1 MGAATAVTMS
11 WWMWF
16 LLGLVLLLAEFITP
30 GAFYLFFFGLGAIAV
45 GLLGALGFEPPLTVE
60 LLLFLTFSLGLLLLL
75 RKRLRLRFDSKL
87 PDREVDNVV
96 GEVAIALE
104 DIPVDAVGKAELR
117 GSVWNARNVGD
128 SPIRRSQRCAV
139 MRVDGLT
146 LWIAAN

>member
-1 MGAATAVTMS
+1 MTVTMS

-16 LLGLVLLLAEFITP
+16 LLGLVLLLAEFTTP
-30 GAFYLFFFGLGAIAV
+30 GAFYLFFFGLGAIGV
-45 GLLGALGFEPPLTVE
+45 GLLGALGSEPPLTVE

-75 RKRLRLRFDSKL
+75 RKRLRVRFDSKL
-87 PDREVDNVV
+87 PEREVDNVV
-96 GEVAIALE
+96 GEMAVALE
-104 DIPVDAVGKAELR
+104 DIAVDAVGKAELR

-128 SPIRRSQRCAV
+128 TPIARSQRCAV

>member
-1 MGAATAVTMS
+1 MAVTMS

-16 LLGLVLLLAEFITP
+16 LLGLVLLLAEFTTP
-30 GAFYLFFFGLGAIAV
+30 GAFYLFFFGLGAIGV

-75 RKRLRLRFDSKL
+75 RKRLRVRFDSKL
-87 PDREVDNVV
+87 PEREVDNVV

-104 DIPVDAVGKAELR
+104 DIAVDAVGKAELR
-117 GSVWNARNVGD
+117 GSIWNARNVGD
-128 SPIRRSQRCAV
+128 SPISRSQRCAV

>member
-1 MGAATAVTMS
+1 MTVTMS

-16 LLGLVLLLAEFITP
+16 LLGLVLLLAEFTTP
-30 GAFYLFFFGLGAIAV
+30 GAFYLFFFGLGAIGV
-45 GLLGALGFEPPLTVE
+45 GLLGVLGFEPPLTVE

-75 RKRLRLRFDSKL
+75 RKRLRVRFDSKL
-87 PDREVDNVV
+87 PEREVDNVV
-96 GEVAIALE
+96 GEIAVALE
-104 DIPVDAVGKAELR
+104 DIAVDAVGKAELR

-128 SPIRRSQRCAV
+128 SPIVRSQRCAV

>member
-1 MGAATAVTMS
+1 MAVTVS

-16 LLGLVLLLAEFITP
+16 LLGLVLLLAEFATP
-30 GAFYLFFFGLGAIAV
+30 GAFYLFFFGLGAIGV
-45 GLLGALGFEPPLTVE
+45 GLLGAVGLEPPLAVE
-60 LLLFLTFSLGLLLLL
+60 LLLFPAFSLGLLLLL
-75 RKRLRLRFDSKL
+75 RKRLRVRFDSKL
-87 PDREVDNVV
+87 PDHEVDRVV
-96 GEVAIALE
+96 GEIAVALE

-128 SPIRRSQRCAV
+128 SPIARSQRCAV

>member
-1 MGAATAVTMS
+1 MTVT

-16 LLGLVLLLAEFITP
+16 VVGVLLLLAEFTTP

-45 GLLGALGFEPPLTVE
+45 GLLAGLGIEPPLAVQ
-60 LLLFLTFSLGLLLLL
+60 LLLFLFFSLGLLVLL
-75 RKRLRLRFDSKL
+75 RKRLRVRFDSKL

-96 GEVAIALE
+96 GEIAVALE

-128 SPIRRSQRCAV
+128 TPLARNQRCTV
-139 MRVDGLT
+139 LRLEGLT
-146 LWIAAN
+146 LWIAPN

>member
-1 MGAATAVTMS
+1 MTVTMS

-16 LLGLVLLLAEFITP
+16 LLGLVLLLAEFTTP
-30 GAFYLFFFGLGAIAV
+30 GAFYLFFFGLGAIGV

-60 LLLFLTFSLGLLLLL
+60 LLLFLTFSLGLLVLL

-87 PDREVDNVV
+87 PQREVDNLV
-96 GEVAIALE
+96 GEIALALE
-104 DIPVDAVGKAELR
+104 DIAVDAVGKAELR

-128 SPIRRSQRCAV
+128 TPIARSQRCAV